1 MIPVTSEVQAV
12 LDSGAAWYADLYTFT
27 LSNGTVLRYTS
38 LDQDV
43 PWGDHKWVSCQSD
56 AGPLIERGSITY
68 SVGLSVDAL
77 DLTIY
82 THPSMKVSGLTWPTA
97 MRLGLFDA
105 ADVSLVRAV
114 GRLGEHTPVGV
125 VPRFTGRV
133 GPCEPGRS
141 KSSMQV
147 ESLLAYLRAPVPR
160 NVYQPSCSNTVYDS
174 ACQLDRASR
183 EQVVSVVSVSPDG
196 LTVGISGA
204 TLVADHYL
212 AGFARFSTSSGGNV
226 NQQVT
231 VAGNTTTSLTLLYP
245 FPADLLP
252 GQLLALAPGCGKALS
267 NCRAFDN
274 EDHFRGHPHVPVP
287 ETML

>member
-1 MIPVTSEVQAV
+1 MITVTAEVQAV

-27 LSNGTVLRYTS
+27 LRNGTVLRYTS

-43 PWGDHKWVSCQSD
+43 EWAGNTWVSCQSD

-68 SVGLSVDAL
+68 TVGLSVDSL

-82 THPSMKVSGLTWPTA
+82 THPSMKVAGVTWPTA

-105 ADVSLVRAV
+105 ANVSLVRSV
-114 GRLGEHTPVGV
+114 GRLGELKPVGII
-125 VPRFTGRV
+125 PRFTGRV

-141 KSSMQV
+141 KSRMQV

-160 NVYQPSCSNTVYDS
+160 NVYQPSCSNTVYDG
-174 ACQLDRASR
+174 ACLLDRASR
-183 EQVVSVVSVSPDG
+183 EQAVTVVSVSADG
-196 LTVGISGA
+196 LQVQVTGA
-204 TLVADHYL
+204 TLVVNKYL
-212 AGFARFSTSSGGNV
+212 AGFARYTASGANV

-231 VAGNTTTSLTLLYP
+231 VASNDADTLTLLYP
-245 FPADLLP
+245 FPATLLP
-252 GQLLALAPGCGKALS
+252 GQTLALAPGCNKTLAA
-267 NCRAFDN
+267 CRDFDN
-274 EDHFRGHPHVPVP
+274 EPHFRGHPHVPVP